1 MMENQ
6 KFKGN
11 LNIWSFPTN
20 KKIGTQ
26 IQEFTLNFEDS

>member
-11 LNIWSFPTN
+11 PNIWSFPTN

-26 IQEFTLNFEDS
+26 IQELLNFEDS